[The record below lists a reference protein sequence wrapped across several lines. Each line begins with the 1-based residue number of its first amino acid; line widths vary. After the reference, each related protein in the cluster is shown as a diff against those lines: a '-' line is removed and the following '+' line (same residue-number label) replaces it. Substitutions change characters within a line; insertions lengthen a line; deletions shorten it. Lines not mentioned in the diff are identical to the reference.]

1 MGNDVLHVNRSI
13 NSFLSS
19 SISFSVFEKKKS
31 SWIPGWFLFSTRP
44 PNLPHTPKKC
54 EKKKRKNFRLTIGSA
69 LHQLEQ
75 GDERQ
80 AGEEPEPRSPARPLH
95 FWCVCLFSGGGISFT
110 NKNSP
115 ILKYFFSFSFFEDF
129 LLLIWLLAVQQKLD
143 KGKSGSDFLW
153 KGFW

>member
-1 MGNDVLHVNRSI
+1 L
-13 NSFLSS
+13 
-19 SISFSVFEKKKS
+19 KKKNPVEFRVDFFFPLARQ
-31 SWIPGWFLFSTRP
+31 ICPTRQ
-44 PNLPHTPKKC
+44 KKC
-54 EKKKRKNFRLTIGSA
+54 EKKKKKNFRLTIGSA

-143 KGKSGSDFLW
+143 KGKSGSDFL
-153 KGFW
+153 